1 MRRIIFLLMLLV
13 LALSVEGVSYLMRP
27 DAPPATGSTGKPES
41 EAETAPGASG
51 DETAVFCQ
59 SMVVFALPQKR
70 WTAYI
75 KYPGGGTAMLEESI
89 RRLPQDEVPN
99 PWPVPDLLDH
109 YEIVHTACFES
120 WAKIFS
126 ITDDYSLGGASR
138 KLEDPDVITERDM
151 RRAVLKVYFMDA
163 WQQAE
168 ALFPLQGK

>member
-1 MRRIIFLLMLLV
+1 MRRIIFWLVLLV
-13 LALSVEGVSYLMRP
+13 LALSVEGVGYLMRP
-27 DAPPATGSTGKPES
+27 DAPPAAVSTGKAEG
-41 EAETAPGASG
+41 EAETATGASG
-51 DETAVFCQ
+51 DEQAVFCQ
-59 SMVVFALPQKR
+59 SIVIFTLPQQR

-109 YEIVHTACFES
+109 YEVVHTACFES
-120 WAKIFS
+120 WATIFS
-126 ITDDYSLGGASR
+126 ITDDYSLGSASR
-138 KLEDPDVITERDM
+138 KLENPYVITERDM
-151 RRAVLKVYFMDA
+151 RRAVLKVYFKDA